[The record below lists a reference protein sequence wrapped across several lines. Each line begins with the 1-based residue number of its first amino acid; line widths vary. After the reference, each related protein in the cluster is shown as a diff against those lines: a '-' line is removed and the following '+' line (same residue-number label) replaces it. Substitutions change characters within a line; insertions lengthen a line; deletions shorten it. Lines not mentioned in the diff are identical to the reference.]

1 MTFSKILIANR
12 GEIAIRIARAAADL
26 EIDTLSVY
34 SEDDSNSLHS
44 LKTDESIPLDGRG
57 VRPYLDMAQ
66 IITIAKENQ
75 CDAIHPGY
83 GFLSENAEFARQCVE
98 NDIVFIGPS
107 PETIALFGDKVQARL
122 LAQSHNIPV
131 VKGISDPVTLET
143 AIGFFESLEGKP
155 MLLKAVAGGGGRG
168 MRIVNNSAEL
178 AESFARATSESE
190 QAFGVGDIYVEE
202 LIEKARH
209 IEVQIAG
216 DQSGEILHFG
226 DRDCSLQRRHQ
237 KLIEIAPAPAL
248 DESMR
253 ANLIEASRSLAL
265 AGNYEGLGT
274 FEFLVNTSDQ
284 QPFFAFIEANARLQ
298 VEHTV
303 SEEVLGVD
311 LVQLQ
316 ISLAQGDLFTSMGID
331 QNTIGNPQGYA
342 IQARINMETML
353 ADGTTRPSG
362 GTLSAFDVPSGPDVR
377 TDTFGYV
384 GYSTNP
390 SFDSLLAKVIA
401 HSKSQEFEKAAK
413 KTYRALS
420 DFRIEGLA
428 TNISL
433 LQSLL
438 MDDNFVGSRIHT
450 RYLDEHIAEI
460 LDRVDSPV
468 SKFFATAISEPHG
481 SQAGATIDSRD
492 PLAVLAFG
500 KDSESSSGAAIVEP
514 VQDSIDVPDGLSA
527 IRAPIQ
533 GTIVS
538 IGVEVGESVS
548 IGQQILVMEAMKM
561 QHEITASV
569 SGIIENITVQS
580 GDTVWEDHPLAFVN
594 VSDIQI
600 SIEADDQEVD
610 LDYVRPD
617 LAQIHERHA
626 VTLDAARPDAVA
638 KRRATGQ
645 RTSRENIDQLC
656 DVDSF
661 MEHGSLVLT
670 PGTGLPIE
678 EVIRKFPTDGM
689 VTGVGSVNG
698 DLFPEEKS
706 RTVVLAYDYTVLA
719 GTQGAINHP
728 KTDRMLELAEKWKRP
743 VVFFAEGG
751 GGRAG
756 TGGKR
761 AGGESTTTQGQGRS
775 EGAYRPLDTPT
786 FAQMGRLSALVP
798 TIGITSRYCFAGN
811 ASLLGCCDVII
822 ATENSNIGMGGP
834 ALIEGGNLGIFRPEE
849 IGPTEVQSPNGVIDI
864 LVKDEIEAVEAAKKY
879 LSYFQGSVGDWECV
893 DQRLL
898 RPIIPE
904 NRLRIYDVR
913 EVIETLADSDSVL
926 ELRKEFGLGMVT
938 AFIRIE
944 GRPIGVLA
952 NNPNYL
958 AGAIDSDGSDKAAR
972 FLQICDAFDIPLLVL
987 CDTPGMM
994 VGPEI
999 EKTALVRHCS
1009 RLFVTAANITIP
1021 HATIVLRKAYGL
1033 GAQAMAGGSFKES
1046 FFAASWPT
1054 GEFGGMGLEGQVKL
1068 GFRNELEAIEDSGE
1082 RVTRYDELVEAAYAR
1097 GRAINYGTSFG
1108 VDDVIDPADSRR
1120 WISNAFASVP
1130 AAAPRDGKK
1139 RPNIDAW

>member
-26 EIDTLSVY
+26 EIETLSVY
-34 SEDDSNSLHS
+34 SEDDANSLHS
-44 LKTDESIPLDGRG
+44 QKTDESIALAGRG
-57 VRPYLDMAQ
+57 VRAYLDMAQ
-66 IITIAKENQ
+66 IITVAKENH

-83 GFLSENAEFARQCVE
+83 GFLSENADFAAQCLE

-122 LAQSHNIPV
+122 LAESINVPL
-131 VKGISDPVTLET
+131 VKGISEPVTLET
-143 AIGFFESLEGKP
+143 AVDFFESLEGKP
-155 MLLKAVAGGGGRG
+155 MLLKAAAGGGGRG
-168 MRIVNNSAEL
+168 MRIVHNTSEIE
-178 AESFARATSESE
+178 ESLARATSESE
-190 QAFGVGDIYVEE
+190 QAFGIGDIYVEE

-216 DQSGEILHFG
+216 DRSGEILHFG

-253 ANLIEASRSLAL
+253 DNLIEASRSLAM
-265 AGNYEGLGT
+265 AANYEGLGT

-284 QPFFAFIEANARLQ
+284 EPFFAFIETNARLQ

-303 SEEVLGVD
+303 SEEVMGVD

-316 ISLAQGDLFTSMGID
+316 ISLARGDLFTSMGIN
-331 QNTIGNPQGYA
+331 QHVIGKPQGYA
-342 IQARINMETML
+342 IQARVNMETML
-353 ADGTTRPSG
+353 ADGTTKPSG
-362 GTLSAFDVPSGPDVR
+362 GTLTAFDVPSGPDIR

-384 GYSTNP
+384 GYNTSP
-390 SFDSLLAKVIA
+390 SFDSLLAKVIT
-401 HSKSQEFEKAAK
+401 HSKSQEFGKAAK

-420 DFRIEGLA
+420 DFRIEGLS

-438 MDDNFVGSRIHT
+438 MDDDFISSRMHT
-450 RYLDEHIAEI
+450 RYLDQHIVEI
-460 LDRVDSPV
+460 LDRADLN
-468 SKFFATAISEPHG
+468 SKFFTTTLPESHG
-481 SQAGATIDSRD
+481 AQAGASIDSRD

-500 KDSESSSGAAIVEP
+500 KGSESPSGSAVVEP
-514 VQDSIDVPDGLSA
+514 VQGSIDVPDGLSA
-527 IRAPIQ
+527 ISAPIQ

-538 IGVEVGESVS
+538 IDVKVGQNVS

-561 QHEITASV
+561 QHEITATV
-569 SGIIENITVQS
+569 SGIIEDITVQD
-580 GDTVWEDHPLAFVN
+580 GDTVWENHPLVFVN
-594 VSDIQI
+594 ISDIQI
-600 SIEADDQEVD
+600 SIELDHQEVD

-617 LAQIHERHA
+617 LAQIHQRHA

-656 DVDSF
+656 DIDSF

-698 DLFPEEKS
+698 DLFSEEKS
-706 RTVVLAYDYTVLA
+706 RTVILAYDYTVLA

-761 AGGESTTTQGQGRS
+761 AGGESTTTQGQGRN

-879 LSYFQGSVGDWECV
+879 LSYFQGPVSDWECA

-913 EVIETLADSDSVL
+913 EVIDTLADSDSVL

-1068 GFRNELEAIEDSGE
+1068 GFRNELEAIEDPSE

-1130 AAAPRDGKK
+1130 APAPRDGKK

>member
-26 EIDTLSVY
+26 EIKTLSVY
-34 SEDDSNSLHS
+34 SEDDANSLHS
-44 LKTDESIPLDGRG
+44 QKTDESIALDGRG
-57 VRPYLDMAQ
+57 VRAYLDMAQ
-66 IITIAKENQ
+66 IITVAKENH

-83 GFLSENAEFARQCVE
+83 GFLSENADFAAQCVE

-122 LAQSHNIPV
+122 LAESINVPL
-131 VKGISDPVTLET
+131 VKGISEPVTLET
-143 AIGFFESLEGKP
+143 AADFFESLEGKP
-155 MLLKAVAGGGGRG
+155 MLLKAAAGGGGRG
-168 MRIVNNSAEL
+168 MRIVHNTNEI
-178 AESFARATSESE
+178 AESLARATSESE
-190 QAFGVGDIYVEE
+190 QAFGIGDIYVEE

-216 DQSGEILHFG
+216 DRSGEILHFG

-253 ANLIEASRSLAL
+253 DNLIEASRSLAM
-265 AGNYEGLGT
+265 AANYEGLGT

-284 QPFFAFIEANARLQ
+284 EPFFAFIETNARLQ

-316 ISLAQGDLFTSMGID
+316 ISLAQGDLFTSMGINQD
-331 QNTIGNPQGYA
+331 VIGKPQGYA
-342 IQARINMETML
+342 IQARVNMETML
-353 ADGTTRPSG
+353 ADGTTKPSG
-362 GTLSAFDVPSGPDVR
+362 GTLTAFDVPSGPDVR

-384 GYSTNP
+384 GYNTSP
-390 SFDSLLAKVIA
+390 SFDSLLAKVIT

-420 DFRIEGLA
+420 DFRIEGLS

-438 MDDNFVGSRIHT
+438 MDDDFISSNMHT
-450 RYLDEHIAEI
+450 RYLDQHIVEI
-460 LDRVDSPV
+460 LDRADLN
-468 SKFFATAISEPHG
+468 SKFFTTTLPESHG
-481 SQAGATIDSRD
+481 AQAGASIDSRD

-500 KDSESSSGAAIVEP
+500 KGSESSSDSAVVEP

-527 IRAPIQ
+527 ISAPIQ

-538 IGVEVGESVS
+538 IGVKVGQNVS

-561 QHEITASV
+561 QHEITATM
-569 SGIIENITVQS
+569 SGIIEHITVQD
-580 GDTVWEDHPLAFVN
+580 GDTVWENHPLVFVN

-600 SIEADDQEVD
+600 SIELDHQEVD
-610 LDYVRPD
+610 LDYIRPD
-617 LAQIHERHA
+617 LAQIHQRHA

-879 LSYFQGSVGDWECV
+879 LSYFQGPVSDWECA

-1068 GFRNELEAIEDSGE
+1068 GFRNELEAIEDPSE

-1130 AAAPRDGKK
+1130 APAPRDGKK